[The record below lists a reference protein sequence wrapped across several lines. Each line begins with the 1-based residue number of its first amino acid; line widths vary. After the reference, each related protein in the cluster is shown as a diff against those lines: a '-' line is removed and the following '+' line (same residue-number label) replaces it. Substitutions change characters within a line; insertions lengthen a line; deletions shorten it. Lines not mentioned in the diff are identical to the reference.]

1 MRQGIAKNKDIGMKN
16 MKKQLKQTYQLLIL
30 LAIPLVWLILFKYGP
45 MYGLLMAFTDYDI
58 QKGILGSPWVGLDN
72 FKKFFSHYQCG
83 RVIKNTLTLSFYYLM
98 ASFPFPIILA
108 LALNCCKRKKFSKVV
123 QTVTYMPYFISTVV
137 LVGIIMQLLNPKI
150 GLLPN
155 LVTALGG
162 TPKDLMADSN
172 WFRHIYVWSGV
183 WQNCGWGTI
192 VYLAALSAVD
202 NDLHEA
208 AMLDGASRFKRM
220 FYIDIPCILPTAS
233 IMLILNAGNIMNLGF
248 EKVFLLQNN
257 LNKDSSEI
265 LATFTYYICLSSSVP
280 DIPLATTVGMFNS
293 VINLILVLSVN
304 KITQKLSKTSLF

>member
-137 LVGIIMQLLNPKI
+137 LVGIIMRC
-150 GLLPN
+150 
-155 LVTALGG
+155 V
-162 TPKDLMADSN
+162 
-172 WFRHIYVWSGV
+172 
-183 WQNCGWGTI
+183 
-192 VYLAALSAVD
+192 
-202 NDLHEA
+202 
-208 AMLDGASRFKRM
+208 
-220 FYIDIPCILPTAS
+220 
-233 IMLILNAGNIMNLGF
+233 
-248 EKVFLLQNN
+248 
-257 LNKDSSEI
+257 
-265 LATFTYYICLSSSVP
+265 
-280 DIPLATTVGMFNS
+280 
-293 VINLILVLSVN
+293 
-304 KITQKLSKTSLF
+304 